1 MMGAK
6 PGGVEVQH
14 VLGVFSPYMPNRF
27 YSIIH
32 LRYAISVRLHLKIEA
47 YPLDCE
53 WAYSCIGYMNMIR
66 VYGVA
71 L

>member
-47 YPLDCE
+47 YPLDGE
-53 WAYSCIGYMNMIR
+53 WTDSGIGDVYM
-66 VYGVA
+66 VWVHGVA